1 MKTYIKNTENR
12 KTIVTRIR
20 ELTGEKLKY
29 TMPHY
34 TFVGQGFTVT
44 REGDLEADETADMGV
59 IETLIAEGLILPT
72 EGDVEAEEA
81 ETETGRTEPP
91 SEVEPSAEEQDAQ
104 EAQEEPDA
112 DSLTISLPLEGH
124 TATSLRNLAAMLYSR
139 GELISKA
146 TGGDFSC
153 TKAQVDALAGCITVK
168 DVQERI
174 TDELEGME
182 ITDGKIVFTG
192 FPYTAESEKVKAF
205 TQLAAQMG
213 RMAKKQKRTV
223 AKTVDNE
230 NEKYIFR
237 IWLIALGMK
246 GEDFK
251 TARRI
256 LLSPLSGDA
265 AFKDDAM
272 KNRWKEK
279 REAEKEPVTAEQ

>member
-1 MKTYIKNTENR
+1 MKTYTKNTENR
-12 KTIVTRIR
+12 KTIVTRIG

-44 REGDLEADETADMGV
+44 REGDLEADEAADTGV

-72 EGDVEAEEA
+72 EGGVEAEEA
-81 ETETGRTEPP
+81 ETETGRTESP
-91 SEVEPSAEEQDAQ
+91 SEAGIAEE
-104 EAQEEPDA
+104 EENSQEEPDA
-112 DSLTISLPLEGH
+112 DCLTISIPLEGH

-153 TKAQVDALAGCITVK
+153 TKTQVEALAGCITVK

-174 TDELEGME
+174 KDELVGME

-192 FPYTAESEKVKAF
+192 FPYTAEPEKVKAF

-213 RMAKKQKRTV
+213 RMAKNQKRTV
-223 AKTVDNE
+223 AKTVDDE

-279 REAEKEPVTAEQ
+279 RESEKAAVTAEQ

>member
-12 KTIVTRIR
+12 KTIVTRIG

-59 IETLIAEGLILPT
+59 IGTLIAERLILPT
-72 EGDVEAEEA
+72 EGGMEAEEA
-81 ETETGRTEPP
+81 ETEADAET
-91 SEVEPSAEEQDAQ
+91 VDEEQDEQAEQ
-104 EAQEEPDA
+104 NPDA

-182 ITDGKIVFTG
+182 ITDENIVFTG
-192 FPYTAESEKVKAF
+192 FPYTAEPAKVKAF

-213 RMAKKQKRTV
+213 RMAKKQKRTA
-223 AKTVDNE
+223 AKNVNDE

-237 IWLIALGMK
+237 IWLITLGMK

-279 REAEKEPVTAEQ
+279 REAEKEPVTAMH

>member
-12 KTIVTRIR
+12 KTIVTRIG

-59 IETLIAEGLILPT
+59 IGTLIAERLILPT
-72 EGDVEAEEA
+72 EGGMEAEEA
-81 ETETGRTEPP
+81 ETEAGRTEPP
-91 SEVEPSAEEQDAQ
+91 SEAGIAEE
-104 EAQEEPDA
+104 EENSQEEPDA
-112 DSLTISLPLEGH
+112 ESLTISLPLEGH

-182 ITDGKIVFTG
+182 ITDENIVFTG
-192 FPYTAESEKVKAF
+192 FPYTAEPAKVKAF

-213 RMAKKQKRTV
+213 RMAKKQKRTA
-223 AKTVDNE
+223 AKNVNDE

-237 IWLIALGMK
+237 IWLITLGMK

-279 REAEKEPVTAEQ
+279 REAEKEPVTAMH